1 MIPLFEMAIRHP
13 DDVAI
18 VTPDTVITYRQ
29 YLCAIINAS
38 IRLYI
43 AGIRHS
49 DRVAVL
55 APTSPEYI
63 ILTMALWLLR
73 AVMVPLNTRWPERDI
88 KRSLRDI
95 CSARLIVSYETA
107 STVSFEDTLFMED
120 MVLPTWT
127 DDKKGCK
134 QLFCCKHANSE
145 CNNKKPSLS
154 SKMSI
159 RSLYSVMPP
168 CFEASVGFFDDI
180 KTLSFSC
187 DQDATII
194 FTSGS
199 SGKQK
204 AVLHSLGNHY
214 YSALGSNVNISLTA
228 GDRWGLVL
236 PLYHVGGLA
245 IPVRALLSG
254 AAVAIP
260 YKGMTIP
267 DAIRH
272 MNITH
277 ISMVP
282 TQLIR
287 IMDSNAPSY
296 LSGMK
301 AVLLGGDSVPADLI
315 ARATENRIP
324 LVTSYGSTEMT
335 SQITATMPRDSI
347 SHVFTS
353 GKLLPYRQLMI
364 SDDGEILVRGA
375 TLFKGY
381 VNGRKTIKTGDG
393 RWFHTGDLGF
403 LDKDGYLTVTGRK
416 DNMFISG
423 GENIQP
429 EHIEREILKLD
440 GVAQAIVVSVED
452 YEYGN
457 RPAAFVMMKDNV
469 ALDPVKI
476 TGGLAGRLPKFMIP
490 VGIYPWPDEFEQKGI
505 KINRQYFQKLARKLS
520 SLSANK

>member
-1 MIPLFEMAIRHP
+1 MTL
-13 DDVAI
+13 
-18 VTPDTVITYRQ
+18 TVGAGF
-29 YLCAIINAS
+29 LELDNKNAVS
-38 IRLYI
+38 KSYNTTFDLN
-43 AGIRHS
+43 
-49 DRVAVL
+49 V
-55 APTSPEYI
+55 EYI
-63 ILTMALWLLR
+63 ILH
-73 AVMVPLNTRWPERDI
+73 
-88 KRSLRDI
+88 
-95 CSARLIVSYETA
+95 YE
-107 STVSFEDTLFMED
+107 
-120 MVLPTWT
+120 
-127 DDKKGCK
+127 
-134 QLFCCKHANSE
+134 
-145 CNNKKPSLS
+145 
-154 SKMSI
+154 
-159 RSLYSVMPP
+159 
-168 CFEASVGFFDDI
+168 
-180 KTLSFSC
+180 
-187 DQDATII
+187 
-194 FTSGS
+194 
-199 SGKQK
+199 
-204 AVLHSLGNHY
+204 
-214 YSALGSNVNISLTA
+214 
-228 GDRWGLVL
+228 
-236 PLYHVGGLA
+236 
-245 IPVRALLSG
+245 
-254 AAVAIP
+254 
-260 YKGMTIP
+260 
-267 DAIRH
+267 
-272 MNITH
+272 NITH

-457 RPAAFVMMKDNV
+457 RPVAFIMMKDNV

-490 VGIYPWPDEFEQKGI
+490 VSIYPWPDEVEQKGI